1 MPPIHL
7 LFRLLDGLHT
17 LVQLA
22 HFLGDGDRCLRPNV
36 GTGQI
41 FWRECSVGTSTRL
54 LSNPI
59 NIYIY
64 LKTRCIYVP
73 RSNTPMLQASSE
85 AVPLCILCKWLER
98 PPVVIIKVSHSNNLQ
113 GRPWQLQPW
122 RGCCR
127 SQSCFSRSWRSTRNA
142 RPRDSEHRKHISSNT
157 IQDTSW
163 SINGSNILAS
173 GKFEVVKSNST

>member
-1 MPPIHL
+1 MC
-7 LFRLLDGLHT
+7 
-17 LVQLA
+17 V
-22 HFLGDGDRCLRPNV
+22 
-36 GTGQI
+36 
-41 FWRECSVGTSTRL
+41 
-54 LSNPI
+54 
-59 NIYIY
+59 
-64 LKTRCIYVP
+64 YVP
-73 RSNTPMLQASSE
+73 RSNTPMLQASSK

-127 SQSCFSRSWRSTRNA
+127 SQSCFSRSWRSTRNT

-173 GKFEVVKSNST
+173 GKFEVVKSNSTWMPRHGSRHHNFKHFDYHAPFCRSCIQNLWNVSESIAKKVSN